1 MAAKL
6 ARQIVET
13 ERRVAANREMARTH
27 YSNLK
32 IAATDKLVEPK
43 TLMAMFAGSTLLAF
57 LTGSAATPP
66 SDAPP
71 GASRRAA
78 RFAQV
83 TNLISTL
90 TRASVVLAPLFKW
103 FLSHKT
109 TVTKT
114 TEPPPDADP
123 TATPTVEET
132 VIKES

>member
-1 MAAKL
+1 MGAKF
-6 ARQIVET
+6 AQQIVET
-13 ERRVAANREMARTH
+13 EWRVAVNREMTRTH

-32 IAATDKLVEPK
+32 IAATDKLVAPK
-43 TLMAMFAGSTLLAF
+43 TLLAMFAGSALLAF

-66 SDAPP
+66 SDATP
-71 GASRRAA
+71 GTSRRAA
-78 RFAQV
+78 RFNQV
-83 TNLISTL
+83 TDLISTL
-90 TRASVVLAPLFKW
+90 TRASVVLAPLLKW

-123 TATPTVEET
+123 SAAPTVEET